1 MKVYRAVTA
10 IGGALVGVVVG
21 AVVMV
26 LGDGAAAQPVPL
38 PHPRPAEVA
47 PSGHGIDPPALRMP
61 PTVTACQLRLSPG
74 RAVFK
79 PLGDMSGPSACG
91 GPDIIELQRI
101 VMADRGT
108 VAVEP
113 PATLRCEM
121 AEAIVDLAQGG
132 LAPAVASLGGALSAI
147 ENFDSYDC
155 RGRNRVAG
163 AKLSEHGRANA
174 LDIRALRLKDGRI
187 VRPTDDAVPREF
199 RLAMKTA
206 VCTRFTTVLG
216 PGSDGYHEDHV
227 HVDLAERAGGHRMC
241 QWDLHDTLHP
251 DGSQEQAEVAA
262 LASPVPLPRA
272 RPFVS
277 ARVLRAHLPSAE
289 SRH

>member
-10 IGGALVGVVVG
+10 IGGALVGVVIG
-21 AVVMV
+21 AVVIV

-38 PHPRPAEVA
+38 PHPRPAEAA

-155 RGRNRVAG
+155 RGRNRVA
-163 AKLSEHGRANA
+163 
-174 LDIRALRLKDGRI
+174 
-187 VRPTDDAVPREF
+187 
-199 RLAMKTA
+199 
-206 VCTRFTTVLG
+206 
-216 PGSDGYHEDHV
+216 
-227 HVDLAERAGGHRMC
+227 
-241 QWDLHDTLHP
+241 
-251 DGSQEQAEVAA
+251 
-262 LASPVPLPRA
+262 
-272 RPFVS
+272 
-277 ARVLRAHLPSAE
+277 
-289 SRH
+289 